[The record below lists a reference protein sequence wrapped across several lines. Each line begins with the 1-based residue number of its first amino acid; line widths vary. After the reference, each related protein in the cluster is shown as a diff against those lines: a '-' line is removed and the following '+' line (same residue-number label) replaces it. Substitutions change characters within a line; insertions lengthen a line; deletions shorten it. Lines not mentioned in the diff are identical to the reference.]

1 MIQSGI
7 NETPIMP
14 SLGETRDLWS
24 IHFLEG
30 VGVGVGGPEEFGGGS
45 LAFCLPKTGGSV

>member
-14 SLGETRDLWS
+14 SVGDTRDLWS

-30 VGVGVGGPEEFGGGS
+30 VGVGGTEEFMGGS
-45 LAFCLPKTGGSV
+45 LTFCLLRTGGSI